1 MKTEL
6 SVISISYNSA
16 QVFFASWEEF
26 LKRSQLPI
34 ILVDNASPDG
44 SGSRLLH
51 GFPNREIV
59 LLPKN
64 IGYGRAANEGFQR
77 CKSRYALLLNPDL
90 QVSETSI
97 GQLYETAIKNN
108 GNTAIWGPALTESDF
123 TGAAPIHTEALLG
136 AAMLFDLLKM
146 KKVGFFD
153 ENIFLYSEET
163 DLCLRTRQQGYA
175 IKFCPNI
182 FMKHASD
189 SSSGRNPAIDYM
201 KHWHFAW
208 SRCYYMHKHGLY
220 TEKSNPRRM
229 LWNYRLKSYIS
240 LTKTQRLCYKGQAE
254 GVQAFLRGE
263 KAFTADGHPQKSPV
277 QPVICAPGKR

>member
-16 QVFFASWEEF
+16 QVFFASWERF
-26 LKRSQLPI
+26 LKTSQLPTI
-34 ILVDNASPDG
+34 IVDNASPDG

-51 GFPNREIV
+51 GFPDQEIV
-59 LLPKN
+59 LLPTN
-64 IGYGRAANEGFQR
+64 VGYGRAANEGLQR

-97 GQLYETAIKNN
+97 GQLYDTATKND
-108 GNTAIWGPALTESDF
+108 GNTAIWGPAITEKDF
-123 TGAAPIHTEALLG
+123 TGAEPIHTEALCG

-175 IKFCPNI
+175 IKLCPNI
-182 FMKHASD
+182 FMKHSVD
-189 SSSGRNPAIDYM
+189 SSSGHHPDIDYM

-208 SRCYYMHKHGLY
+208 SRCYYMHKHGLS
-220 TEKSNPRRM
+220 TEKRNPQRM
-229 LWNYRLKSYIS
+229 LWSYRLKSFIS
-240 LTKTQRLCYKGQAE
+240 LSKTKRLCYKAQAE
-254 GVQAFLRGE
+254 GVQAFLRGD
-263 KAFTADGHPQKSPV
+263 KAFTEDGHPQKSPV
-277 QPVICAPGKR
+277 LSVRCTSEKG